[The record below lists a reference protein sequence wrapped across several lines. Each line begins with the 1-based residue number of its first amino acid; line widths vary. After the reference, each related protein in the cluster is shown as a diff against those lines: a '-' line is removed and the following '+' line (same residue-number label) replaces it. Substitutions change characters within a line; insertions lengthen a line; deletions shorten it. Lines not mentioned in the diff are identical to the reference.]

1 MTNKEIGNR
10 IKDTR
15 KQLGKTLED
24 IASEIGVARSTIQR
38 YEAGKIENLKL
49 PVLSAI
55 ADALGVNDAWLIGKS
70 DEMRLTDVARFE
82 RYAEGI
88 NRYRAENE
96 YGKTVAIPVVRRVA
110 AGLPLTSFETTIGY
124 EPLTENT
131 AKTGTYFALQIS
143 GDSMSPNIADGDIV
157 ICRQQEDAEDGQ
169 IVVALV
175 NGDDGCCKRLRKYPD
190 GTIALLS
197 DNTAYKPMYFSTS
210 EIDNTPVKIMGIVK
224 ELRRK
229 F

>member
-1 MTNKEIGNR
+1 MENVE
-10 IKDTR
+10 IKDII
-15 KQLGKTLED
+15 KQRRIELGMTMKELAD
-24 IASEIGVARSTIQR
+24 KVGVSEGTVSRWESGNISNMRRDKVALLSQ
-38 YEAGKIENLKL
+38 
-49 PVLSAI
+49 VLGIPAEVI
-55 ADALGVNDAWLIGKS
+55 MGW
-70 DEMRLTDVARFE
+70 ETDVSRFE

-169 IVVALV
+169 IVVALI

-197 DNTAYKPMYFSTS
+197 DNTSYQPMYFSTS
-210 EIDNTPVKIMGIVK
+210 EIDNTPVRIMGIVK